1 MMKAAT
7 VNTFGQVNDPLQIVA
22 TAVAPVVMV
31 SATAILISGVNAR
44 YISISDRVRNLAHEY
59 RGDATTA
66 ARKLNIQAQLVA
78 FQRRMRLVSWAARLL
93 YAAVLCYILLIMLI
107 CLGSVRMAVTK
118 VALPVF
124 VVGVTLVGIAIVL
137 QFLEIQA
144 SHTTLNLEASEIA
157 KDSEKGN
164 SEEGV
169 GKNGAG

>member
-1 MMKAAT
+1 M
-7 VNTFGQVNDPLQIVA
+7 NTFGQIADPLQIVT

-59 RGDATTA
+59 RGDGTTA
-66 ARKLNIQAQLVA
+66 GRKQNIQAQLVA
-78 FQRRMRLVSWAARLL
+78 FQHRMRLVSWAARLL

-107 CLGSVRMAVTK
+107 CLGSLRMAVTK

-124 VVGVTLVGIAIVL
+124 IAGVALVGIAIVL
-137 QFLEIQA
+137 QLLEIQA

-157 KDSEKGN
+157 RDSGKG
-164 SEEGV
+164 
-169 GKNGAG
+169 GAGKSAG